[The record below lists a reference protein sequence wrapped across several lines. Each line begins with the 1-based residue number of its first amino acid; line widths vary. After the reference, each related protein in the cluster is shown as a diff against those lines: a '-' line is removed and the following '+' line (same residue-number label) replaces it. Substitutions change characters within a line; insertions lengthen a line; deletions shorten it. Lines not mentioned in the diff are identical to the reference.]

1 MPPTLES
8 AVYSPSPSV
17 RPVVPTEAGTRPPVL
32 HRSRQRVWQKFIDEK
47 LIEWATNPDYFD
59 NEDFEGPSPEVVS
72 LALRF
77 AQQFRDTDQPPP
89 HRVVPDADGG
99 IVFELTGRELT
110 EKIHF
115 WDNGDVEYLIFRAG
129 KVIERQPLQPA

>member
-8 AVYSPSPSV
+8 AVYSPSQSV
-17 RPVVPTEAGTRPPVL
+17 RPVVPTEAGSQTPVL

-59 NEDFEGPSPEVVS
+59 NEDFEGPSPEIVS

-77 AQQFRDTDQPPP
+77 AQQLRDTDQLPP
-89 HRVVPDADGG
+89 HLVVPDADGG
-99 IVFELTGRELT
+99 IVFEVTGSELT

-115 WDNGDVEYLIFRAG
+115 WDNGDVEYLIFQAG
-129 KVIERQPLQPA
+129 KVIERRLLQPA